1 MTAPLWKA
9 SFIVPYEAAEIFSD
23 ALEAAIW
30 PEVLAV
36 TTSEAEPGSAP
47 LVKTASE
54 WNEVEAHGLWRIE
67 ALYAEEPEEAAL
79 RETISRAEK
88 ETGAKAAGFRIECLP
103 DEDWVA
109 RSLDGLEPVRAG
121 RFFVYGS
128 HDAAKVP
135 PGTIPLLVDAGQAFG
150 TGHHETTAGCLEF
163 ISEMLRPGVPLNA
176 LDIGTGTGVLAIA
189 IAKLAR
195 VNVLASDIDPVAV
208 AVTKTN
214 ARANGV
220 GPFVTA
226 LTAKGFGHTGLAARA
241 PYDLIVANI
250 LARPLVSLAPAFRAH
265 LKPGGTLILSG
276 TLRTQENM
284 VAGAMRMQGLRLV
297 SRKPKG
303 DWVTLRMER

>member
-1 MTAPLWKA
+1 MTTLWKF
-9 SFIVPYEAAEIFSD
+9 SFTVPYEATDTFSD

-30 PEVLAV
+30 PEALAV
-36 TTSEAEPGSAP
+36 TMSEAEPGSSP

-67 ALYAEEPEEAAL
+67 ALYAEEPDPETLRKLIESAEAESGIKAQAL
-79 RETISRAEK
+79 AVEP
-88 ETGAKAAGFRIECLP
+88 LP
-103 DEDWVA
+103 DQDWVT
-109 RSLDGLEPVRAG
+109 RSLEGLEPVRAG

-128 HDAAKVP
+128 HDAEKLPA
-135 PGTIPLLVDAGQAFG
+135 GAIPLLVDAGQAFG
-150 TGHHETTAGCLEF
+150 TGHHETTSGCLEY
-163 ISEMLRPGVPLNA
+163 ISELVKPGRPVNA

-208 AVTKTN
+208 KVTRSN

-220 GPFVTA
+220 GPLVTA
-226 LTAKGFGHTGLAARA
+226 VTAKGFGHTALAARA

-265 LKPGGTLILSG
+265 LRPGGTLILSG
-276 TLRTQENM
+276 TLRTQEAM
-284 VAGAMRMQGLRLV
+284 VAGAMRLQGFRLV

-303 DWVTLRMER
+303 DWVTLRMAR

>member
-1 MTAPLWKA
+1 MTTLWKF
-9 SFIVPYEAAEIFSD
+9 SFTVPYEAADTFSC
-23 ALEAAIW
+23 ALEEAVFPEALAIS
-30 PEVLAV
+30 
-36 TTSEAEPGSAP
+36 TTEAEPGTSP

-54 WNEVEAHGLWRIE
+54 WNEVEAHGIWRVE
-67 ALYAEEPEEAAL
+67 ALYAEEPDLETLRKLIESAEAQTGIKAQAL
-79 RETISRAEK
+79 VVEP
-88 ETGAKAAGFRIECLP
+88 LP
-103 DEDWVA
+103 DEDWVT
-109 RSLDGLEPVRAG
+109 RSLEGLEPVRAG

-135 PGTIPLLVDAGQAFG
+135 AGAIPLLVDAGQAFG
-150 TGHHETTAGCLEF
+150 TGHHETTSGCLEY
-163 ISEMLRPGVPLNA
+163 ISELVKPGRPVNA

-208 AVTKTN
+208 RVTRAN
-214 ARANGV
+214 ARANSV

-226 LTAKGFGHTGLAARA
+226 VTAKGFGHRALASRA

-265 LKPGGTLILSG
+265 LRPGGTLILSG
-276 TLRTQENM
+276 TLRTQEAM
-284 VAGAMRMQGLRLV
+284 VAGAMRLQGFRLV

-303 DWVTLRMER
+303 DWVTLRMAR

>member
-1 MTAPLWKA
+1 MTPLWKF
-9 SFIVPYEAAEIFSD
+9 SFTVPYEAADIFSET
-23 ALEAAIW
+23 LEAAIW
-30 PEVLAV
+30 PETLAV
-36 TTSEAEPGSAP
+36 TMSEAEPGSSP

-67 ALYAEEPEEAAL
+67 ALYAGEPGLETLRRLIESAEAEAGVKAQAL
-79 RETISRAEK
+79 AV
-88 ETGAKAAGFRIECLP
+88 APLP
-103 DEDWVA
+103 EEDWVT
-109 RSLDGLEPVRAG
+109 RSLEGLEPVRAG
-121 RFFVYGS
+121 RFFVHGS

-135 PGTIPLLVDAGQAFG
+135 AGAIPLLVDAGQAFG
-150 TGHHETTAGCLEF
+150 TGHHETTSGCLEY
-163 ISEMLRPGVPLNA
+163 ISELVKPGRPVNA

-208 AVTKTN
+208 KVTRAN

-226 LTAKGFGHTGLAARA
+226 VTAKGFGHTALAARA

-250 LARPLVSLAPAFRAH
+250 LARPLVALAPAFRAH
-265 LKPGGTLILSG
+265 LRPGGTLILSG
-276 TLRTQENM
+276 TLRTQEAM
-284 VAGAMRMQGLRLV
+284 VAGAMRLQGFRLV

-303 DWVTLRMER
+303 DWVSLRMAR